1 MNGATAAN
9 GIPSSP
15 LNISA
20 SKTIEPVAKTTKMN
34 VPTNSTVK
42 ICKLEYVIIF
52 HYLLILSN
60 SKLLILFD
68 HEFF

>member
-1 MNGATAAN
+1 MPN
-9 GIPSSP
+9 SP

-20 SKTIEPVAKTTKMN
+20 SKTIEPVAKITRIK

-52 HYLLILSN
+52 HYLLMQSN
-60 SKLLILFD
+60 SKLQILFD
-68 HEFF
+68 HVSL